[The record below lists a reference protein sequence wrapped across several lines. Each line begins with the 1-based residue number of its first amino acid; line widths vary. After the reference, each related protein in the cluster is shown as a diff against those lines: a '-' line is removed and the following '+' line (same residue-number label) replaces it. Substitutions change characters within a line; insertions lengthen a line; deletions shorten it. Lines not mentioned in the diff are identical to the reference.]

1 MISNFLPLF
10 NGIWFNAFLI
20 NFVVIFFGQ
29 KLPFLTKKGWIHA
42 GVLGTLL
49 LGSVGWKGW
58 ISVCVYLLLGTL
70 VTKIGYK
77 NKASRGIAEARGGL
91 RGPENVWGSAATGC
105 SLAILSC
112 LFPENLTLFMVG
124 FASSFTAKLSDT
136 FSSEIGKRFGKR
148 TFLITSLKSVE
159 PGTEGAISI
168 EGSVAGL
175 LGSLIMTVVMIN
187 LAIISGLSVAF
198 IVLLS
203 GFLATII
210 ESYIGAVAQ
219 NKINWLTNELV
230 NSIQT
235 SISAMI
241 SIYLYLI
248 FI

>member
-1 MISNFLPLF
+1 MMSNFSLF
-10 NGIWFNAFLI
+10 SGWFNAFFI
-20 NFVVIFFGQ
+20 NFVLILFGQ
-29 KLPFLTKKGWIHA
+29 KLPFLTKKGWVHA

-49 LGSVGWKGW
+49 WGSLGWKGW
-58 ISVCVYLLLGTL
+58 SSVFVYLLLGTL

-77 NKASRGIAEARGGL
+77 NKASRGIAEARGGQ

-105 SLAILSC
+105 SLALLSYIW
-112 LFPENLTLFMVG
+112 PDHLTLLMVG

-148 TFLITSLKSVE
+148 TFLITTLKPVE

-168 EGSVAGL
+168 EGSLAGL
-175 LGSLIMTVVMIN
+175 LGSLIMTFVMIR
-187 LAIISGLSVAF
+187 LSIISGINVAS
-198 IVLLS
+198 IVLVS
-203 GFLATII
+203 GFLATFI

-219 NKINWLTNELV
+219 NNINWMTNELV

-235 SISAMI
+235 SIAAII
-241 SIYLYLI
+241 SIFLCLI